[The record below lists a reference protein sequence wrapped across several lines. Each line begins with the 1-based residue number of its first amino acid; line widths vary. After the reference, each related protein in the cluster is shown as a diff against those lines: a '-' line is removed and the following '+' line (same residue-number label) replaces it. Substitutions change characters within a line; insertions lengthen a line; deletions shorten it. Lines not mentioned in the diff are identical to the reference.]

1 MSGVYLINFFL
12 LFTGAQS
19 GGCKFNK
26 KPQYRYSGC
35 HGYDA
40 SAFNIILGLKWNF
53 DETKYSIRGESNM
66 FYVETLEQSTKIL
79 ENKRKNISDTSEH
92 PFTDD

>member
-1 MSGVYLINFFL
+1 MSKI

-19 GGCKFNK
+19 GGCKYNK

-40 SAFNIILGLKWNF
+40 SAFNIVLGLTWAF
-53 DETKYSIRGESNM
+53 DEKKYSLHNEVNETLIFGK
-66 FYVETLEQSTKIL
+66 ETLEQATKIL

>member
-1 MSGVYLINFFL
+1 MNNCGNFP
-12 LFTGAQS
+12 GAQS

-40 SAFNIILGLKWNF
+40 SAFNIVLGLTFGF
-53 DETKYSIRGESNM
+53 DEKKYSIFEPNTFYMES
-66 FYVETLEQSTKIL
+66 LEQATKTL
-79 ENKRKNISDTSEH
+79 ENKRRNMSDTSEH
-92 PFTDD
+92 PFTED